1 MQETGKKRKNAS
13 RSGFPGRSRGGK
25 WRSLENTAKIF
36 PATSGKKDE
45 RVFRISCQMKEEI
58 RPDKLQEALDLC
70 VQDYRLFL
78 CVLRVGLFW
87 NYLEESHLH
96 PQVREEY
103 RPPCSRIYVRDQ
115 KNLLFEVTYYRK
127 RISFETYHALTDGT
141 GAMQFVR
148 TLVYRYLML
157 VHPEQVRGQNLS
169 QVQPDATEEEKEED
183 SFSRYYSDQGKEEKI
198 PRYRAHQLRYHRTES
213 GAIHLTEGIL
223 PVKEMLAEAKK
234 YGTTLTVYLTA
245 VFLCAI
251 AKDMSAH
258 QKKKPVVLMIP
269 VNLRNYFPSESV
281 RNFFGWIDIGYDFS
295 SQSQEFSD
303 VVAYAADFFRKELTP
318 ERIAA
323 RMNSLMK
330 MERNPLMRLL
340 PLPVKLWGMQ
350 AGAAL
355 ACGDGTAVFSNIG
368 KICMPEECRGL
379 IDWFDFYT
387 TTPKMEICMCS
398 YEDRLTISFTSAF
411 TESRI
416 ERNFFRMLTSRGIPV
431 QLISWQEGEE

>member
-1 MQETGKKRKNAS
+1 MPGKKTEQKTG
-13 RSGFPGRSRGGK
+13 SGAGNGKRRRPGK

-45 RVFRISCQMKEEI
+45 RVFRISCQLKEDVQ
-58 RPDKLQEALDLC
+58 PDRLQEALDLC
-70 VQDYRLFL
+70 VEDYRLFL

-87 NYLEESHLH
+87 NYLEESELR
-96 PQVREEY
+96 PKVREEF
-103 RPPCSRIYVRDQ
+103 RPPCSQIYVRDQ

-157 VHPEQVRGQNLS
+157 THPEEVDGTHLAE
-169 QVQPDATEEEKEED
+169 VQPDATEEEKEED
-183 SFSRYYSDQGKEEKI
+183 SFAKYYSDMGKEEKI
-198 PRYRAHQLRYHRTES
+198 PGYHAHQLRYHRTES
-213 GAIHLTEGIL
+213 GTVHLTEGIL
-223 PVKEMLAEAKK
+223 PVDQMMEQARK
-234 YGTTLTVYLTA
+234 YKTTLTVYVTA

-251 AKDMSAH
+251 ASDMSH
-258 QKKKPVVLMIP
+258 RQKKKPVALMIP
-269 VNLRNYFPSESV
+269 VNLRNYFPSASA

-295 SQSQEFSD
+295 AQGDSFSD
-303 VVAYAADFFRKELTP
+303 VIAYTARFFEKELTP
-318 ERIAA
+318 ERITA
-323 RMNSLMK
+323 RMNGLMR
-330 MERNPLMRLL
+330 MERHPLMRLL

-355 ACGDGTAVFSNIG
+355 ACKDGTAVFSNIG
-368 KICMPEECRGL
+368 RIKMPVECSDF

-398 YEDRLTISFTSAF
+398 YENRLTISFTSAF
-411 TESRI
+411 SESRI
-416 ERNFFRMLTSRGIPV
+416 ERNFFRMLTARDIPV
-431 QLISWQEGEE
+431 EIISWQEGEE